1 MKRQRT
7 FYTVILVLI
16 LSAGVP
22 AGLFAAI
29 GDANNNGT
37 IDIVDALLVA
47 QYYVGLNPQG
57 FFPENSDTNADSQVN
72 IVDALLIAQYYVGL
86 ISEFPGQTPTPVQTA
101 TPTSVPTQTPTPV
114 PTSPPV
120 TGFSFGADVSEG
132 KYASEHGVTY
142 KDRNGS
148 SGHYL
153 DIIKNHGF
161 SWVRVRVLVNP
172 PGDHGL
178 YQTTA
183 YAREVCQLA
192 KSKGFK
198 VLLVFFYSDWWCDP
212 GQNARPASWPSDQTQ
227 LENTLYNYTRDT
239 LNTIG
244 VQNLDM
250 VAVGNEIDNA
260 MCGATGTNK
269 RRLVDKGYDAVKS
282 VSSLPVMVQSAEN
295 SYSWFSS
302 LGAKVDVYGI
312 SHYLMWHGSLD
323 TMGTRIA
330 SFGSRDTWVI
340 ETAMYWTRS
349 DAGSTTSGYAQTQDG
364 QYQYMRDA
372 KAKAQSYSNCRG
384 IMYWG
389 ATWCQSS
396 SWLYAPQ
403 WSNDDAG
410 TRGLFDNSGLATR
423 GIEGWQ

>member
-1 MKRQRT
+1 MKTNTNEKT
-7 FYTVILVLI
+7 FPILI
-16 LSAGVP
+16 LTALLAVVLP
-22 AGLFAAI
+22 TATFATEL
-29 GDANNNGT
+29 GDVNDNGS
-37 IDIVDALLVA
+37 IDIVDALQVA
-47 QYYVGLNPQG
+47 QYYVGNIPAN
-57 FFPENSDTNADSQVN
+57 FHAEYADVNADGKIN
-72 IVDALLIAQYYVGL
+72 IVDALLIAQYYVGIIDHL
-86 ISEFPGQTPTPVQTA
+86 PGQSVTPVV
-101 TPTSVPTQTPTPV
+101 TPAPTVTPV
-114 PTSPPV
+114 TN
-120 TGFSFGADVSEG
+120 GFDYGADVSEG

-153 DIIKNHGF
+153 DILRNHGF

-178 YQTTA
+178 YQTTS
-183 YAREVCQLA
+183 YTREVCQTA

-212 GQNARPASWPSDQTQ
+212 GQNAKPASWPNDQTQ
-227 LENTLYNYTRDT
+227 IENTLYNYTRDT
-239 LNTIG
+239 LSSIG

-250 VAVGNEIDNA
+250 VAVGNEIDNL
-260 MCGATGTNK
+260 MCGASGTNK

-312 SHYLMWHGSLD
+312 SHYIMWHGSID
-323 TMGTRIA
+323 TMGSRIA
-330 SFGSRDTWVI
+330 SFGNRDMWVI
-340 ETAMYWTRS
+340 ETAMYWKKS
-349 DAGSTTSGYAQTQDG
+349 DASFTTSGYAQTQDG
-364 QYQYMRDA
+364 QYQYMRDV
-372 KAKAQSYSNCRG
+372 KAKAMSYSNCRG

-396 SWLYAPQ
+396 SWLFAPQ
-403 WSNDDAG
+403 WGNDDAG
-410 TRGLFDNSGLATR
+410 TRGLFDDNANATR